1 LRILFLNHN
10 PEWSGTFF
18 RIFFLSKYLIRY
30 GHNVLMTSISSQK
43 TSRATLKTI
52 DGVRILL
59 HPRLSDI
66 AVGEMPAHIMRGFLN
81 AYVGSASKFDI
92 VHSTTV
98 GCPTTGLP
106 VPAFKIFQAL
116 RLRDYK
122 IFVDWDDIWGRDGF
136 MSFTHRGK
144 IIEIIATILEEKV
157 PLCADHVTVVSE
169 TIRQRALSVGIRPEK
184 ITQIPNGAN
193 VEGIKPL
200 PMLQARKSLGLPN
213 DDKILCFVGN
223 LLISV
228 DLLLRSLKIVIR
240 SFPNTRLLLISQ
252 LKTDHLR
259 KITALNLT
267 KEVIPVGVQPYTEI
281 PHYLGASDILLMP
294 RANNFIERANFP
306 ARLMDYLAA
315 GRPVVATA
323 LGEVERVIRESNGGL
338 LAAPDNPED
347 FADKIIELME
357 NPQLC
362 DELGKNAREAAENK
376 FSWQIVTKK
385 LEKVYINVSKT

>member
-1 LRILFLNHN
+1 
-10 PEWSGTFF
+10 
-18 RIFFLSKYLIRY
+18 
-30 GHNVLMTSISSQK
+30 MK
-43 TSRATLKTI
+43 TV

-81 AYVGSASKFDI
+81 AYVGLSKFDI
-92 VHSTTV
+92 VHSSNV
-98 GCPTTGLP
+98 GCPTTALP
-106 VPAFKIFQAL
+106 VPAYKIIQAL

-122 IFVDWDDIWGRDGF
+122 IFVDWDDTWGRDGL
-136 MSFTHRGK
+136 MRFTHRGK
-144 IIEIIATILEEKV
+144 IMEMMATILEEKV

-169 TIRQRALSVGIRPEK
+169 TIRQRALSVGIKPEK

-193 VEGIKPL
+193 VEGIKPQ
-200 PMLQARKSLGLPN
+200 PMLQARKRLGLPN
-213 DDKILCFVGN
+213 DKKILCFVGSM
-223 LLISV
+223 LMSF
-228 DLLLRSLKIVIR
+228 DLLLRTLQIVIR
-240 SFPNTRLLLISQ
+240 RFPNTSLLLVSP
-252 LKTDHLR
+252 LKANHLR
-259 KITALNLT
+259 RIATLNLT
-267 KEVIPVGVQPYTEI
+267 KEVIPIGVQPYENI
-281 PHYLGASDILLMP
+281 PLYLGASDILLLP

-306 ARLMDYLAA
+306 SRLMDYLAA

-323 LGEVERVIRESNGGL
+323 IGEVERVIRESNGGL
-338 LAAPDNPED
+338 LTAPDNPED
-347 FADKIIELME
+347 FANKIIELME